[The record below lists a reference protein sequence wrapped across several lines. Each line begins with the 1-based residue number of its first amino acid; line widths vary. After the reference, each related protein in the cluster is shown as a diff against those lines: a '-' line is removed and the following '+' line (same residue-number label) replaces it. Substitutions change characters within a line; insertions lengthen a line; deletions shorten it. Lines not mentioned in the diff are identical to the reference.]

1 MADRWQGGGGG
12 YEPHRPPVN
21 PRPHAGAQAG
31 RPGRPLPP
39 SGRGPNGR
47 SQDGYQQ
54 GGGQRGAYQQDG
66 YQQGRPYGDPYDEGP
81 GQGGPPAAPPRRP
94 RQRRRGWRLFRR
106 IAAIVVV
113 LLLVGGIATWF
124 YVDSSL
130 NRVAALTDYSG
141 RPAQGSGTNWLI
153 VGSDS
158 RQGLTDAQAA
168 QLHTGDASAVAG
180 GRTDSI
186 MVVHLP
192 DNQTKPTMVSLLRDS
207 RVTIPGHGKNK
218 INAAYAFGGAPLL
231 VKTVEG
237 ATGLRIDHYAEIGLG
252 GFASV
257 VDDVGGVTMCLP
269 QAVKDDYAGINLP
282 AGCQNLNGA
291 NALGYVRSRHAFA
304 TSDYARTD
312 HQRQFIGALASTIAS
327 PGTLLNPFDVIPMI
341 FDLPK
346 ALTLDNGDHL
356 QNLVGLGWDLRG
368 ISSGGVVTTA
378 VPVSGSSGSDLIW
391 STSKADALFNDLNTD
406 KPIPA
411 DLITTQ

>member
-1 MADRWQGGGGG
+1 
-12 YEPHRPPVN
+12 
-21 PRPHAGAQAG
+21 
-31 RPGRPLPP
+31 
-39 SGRGPNGR
+39 
-47 SQDGYQQ
+47 
-54 GGGQRGAYQQDG
+54 
-66 YQQGRPYGDPYDEGP
+66 
-81 GQGGPPAAPPRRP
+81 
-94 RQRRRGWRLFRR
+94 LFRR
-106 IAAIVVV
+106 ILAIVVV
-113 LLLVGGIATWF
+113 LFVVASVAGWF
-124 YVDSSL
+124 YIDSSL

-141 RPAQGSGTNWLI
+141 RPAQGAGTNWLI

-168 QLHTGDASAVAG
+168 QLHTGDASSVSG

-192 DNQTKPTMVSLLRDS
+192 DNSTKPTMVSLLRDS
-207 RVTIPGHGKNK
+207 RVSIPGHGKNK

-231 VKTVEG
+231 VRTVEE

-269 QAVKDDYAGINLP
+269 QADKDAYAGIDLP
-282 AGCQNLNGA
+282 AGCQKLNGA

-312 HQRQFIGALASTIAS
+312 HQRQFLGALASTIAS
-327 PGTLLNPFDVIPMI
+327 PGTLLNPFDVFPMI

-356 QNLVGLGWDLRG
+356 QNLIGLGWSLRG

-378 VPVSGSSGSDLIW
+378 VPISGSSGSDLIW
-391 STSKADALFNDLNTD
+391 SSTKAPELFHDLDTDQAVPTS
-406 KPIPA
+406 
-411 DLITTQ
+411 LITTQ